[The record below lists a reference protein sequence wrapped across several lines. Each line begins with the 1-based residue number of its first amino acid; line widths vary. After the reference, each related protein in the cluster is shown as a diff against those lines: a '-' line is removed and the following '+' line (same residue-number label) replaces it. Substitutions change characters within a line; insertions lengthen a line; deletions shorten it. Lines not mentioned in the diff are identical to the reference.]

1 MSKRHLNRRQRWR
14 IEKIQQERLQRAAKK
29 LARNE
34 ADVAAD
40 LDEPQHGTVV
50 AHYGQKV
57 EIEAAD
63 GIRQR
68 CHFRANLMHMVVGD
82 HVLWQPAKGPG
93 DGVVVALSERTTV
106 LKRPDYYGR
115 LKPVAANINQ
125 LCITFAP
132 SPVPSSQLIDRYLVA
147 AELAGLEPLL
157 LLNKA
162 DAIGEQ
168 QEALDN
174 LLHMYRALGYAC
186 LTASALTAQG
196 LGPLKAALA
205 GKTSVFVGQ
214 SGVGKSSLVNALLPG
229 AQLSTAPVSAG
240 SGLGQHTTTTAQ
252 LFHLPDGGRLI
263 DSPGI
268 REFGLWH
275 IGSDELVQGYREL
288 RQLAGACRFRNCSH
302 QHEPGCAWL
311 AAVANG
317 TVHAERLENF
327 FRIAESLDD
336 SKRERYHS

>member
-14 IEKIQQERLQRAAKK
+14 IEKIQQERLERAAKK

-63 GIRQR
+63 GLRQR

-82 HVLWQPAKGPG
+82 QVLWQPAKTQG
-93 DGVVVALSERTTV
+93 DGVVVALSERHTV

-115 LKPVAANINQ
+115 LKPVAANIDL

-132 SPVPSSQLIDRYLVA
+132 EPTPSSQLIDRYLVA

-162 DAIGEQ
+162 DLIGAQRDKLEQ
-168 QEALDN
+168 LAN
-174 LLHMYRALGYAC
+174 LYRGLGYSF
-186 LTASALTAQG
+186 LTASALETQG
-196 LGPLKAALA
+196 LTDLTAALA
-205 GKTSVFVGQ
+205 DKTSVFVGQ
-214 SGVGKSSLVNALLPG
+214 SGVGKSSLVNALLPD
-229 AQLSTAPVSAG
+229 AQLSTAPLSTG

-252 LFHLPDGGRLI
+252 LFHLPSGGRLI

-275 IGSDELVQGYREL
+275 IGVDDLIQGYREL
-288 RQLAGACRFRNCSH
+288 RQLTGACRFRNCSH

-311 AAVANG
+311 AAVEDG
-317 TVHAERLENF
+317 TIHPERLDNF
-327 FRIAESLDD
+327 FRIADTLDET
-336 SKRERYHS
+336 KRERYHH

>member
-14 IEKIQQERLQRAAKK
+14 IEKIQQERLERAAKK

-34 ADVAAD
+34 ADVAED

-57 EIEAAD
+57 EIESSD
-63 GIRQR
+63 GMRQR
-68 CHFRANLMHMVVGD
+68 CHFRANLIHMVVGD
-82 HVLWQPAKGPG
+82 RVLWQPAKGPG
-93 DGVVVALSERTTV
+93 DGVVIALSERNTV

-115 LKPVAANINQ
+115 LKPVAANIDQ

-132 SPVPSSQLIDRYLVA
+132 APTPSSQLIDRYLVA

-162 DAIGEQ
+162 DLIEDDRA
-168 QEALDN
+168 ALEELAD
-174 LLHMYRALGYAC
+174 MYRALGYRF
-186 LTASALTAQG
+186 LTASALQAQG
-196 LGPLKAALA
+196 LTDLTAALA

-214 SGVGKSSLVNALLPG
+214 SGVGKSSLVNALLPA
-229 AQLSTAPVSAG
+229 AQLNTAPLSAG

-252 LFHLPDGGRLI
+252 LFHLPGGGRLI

-275 IGSDELVQGYREL
+275 IGTDDLVEGYREL
-288 RQLAGACRFRNCSH
+288 RQLIGACRFRNCSH
-302 QHEPGCAWL
+302 QHEPGCVWL
-311 AAVANG
+311 AAVENG
-317 TVHAERLENF
+317 DVHAERLDNF
-327 FRIAESLDD
+327 FRIADTLDD
-336 SKRERYHS
+336 AKRERYHS